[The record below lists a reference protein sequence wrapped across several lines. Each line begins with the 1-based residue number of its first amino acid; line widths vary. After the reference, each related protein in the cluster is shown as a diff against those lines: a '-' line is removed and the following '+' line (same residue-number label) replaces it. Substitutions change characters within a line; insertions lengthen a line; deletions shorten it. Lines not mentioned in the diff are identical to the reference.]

1 MGDGFWV
8 WGPKQKWLIATPWFE
23 AEAQKMDLDVE
34 TCIFMM
40 SISLG
45 LEQYYEAGSK
55 PAAIF
60 LALSRRLAESCCSD
74 PDMKR
79 SQSL

>member
-1 MGDGFWV
+1 
-8 WGPKQKWLIATPWFE
+8 
-23 AEAQKMDLDVE
+23 MDLDVE